1 MCWAPARHVRLVQAL
16 SVPYLIL
23 SSLDSPPNDGPCP
36 LASVSAP
43 ILSPTATPPTPL
55 SHTRYLYL
63 SPVPT
68 FPSSSLSF
76 SRFPNTADDQQLF
89 MSFAAPCTPCVLPHP
104 QLPPFVLRVMEAHPT
119 AADVV
124 QSGLSIIHNLIISE
138 PGPAVMALIRP
149 CIPFTLRALR
159 QFGDVEKVVAPAV
172 VILQI
177 TSMVRLLLACA

>member
-1 MCWAPARHVRLVQAL
+1 MSIA
-16 SVPYLIL
+16 VP
-23 SSLDSPPNDGPCP
+23 C
-36 LASVSAP
+36 
-43 ILSPTATPPTPL
+43 
-55 SHTRYLYL
+55 
-63 SPVPT
+63 
-68 FPSSSLSF
+68 
-76 SRFPNTADDQQLF
+76 
-89 MSFAAPCTPCVLPHP
+89 APCVPPPP
-104 QLPPFVLRVMEAHPT
+104 QLPPFVLRVMEAHPA

-172 VILQI
+172 VVLQI

>member
-1 MCWAPARHVRLVQAL
+1 
-16 SVPYLIL
+16 
-23 SSLDSPPNDGPCP
+23 
-36 LASVSAP
+36 
-43 ILSPTATPPTPL
+43 
-55 SHTRYLYL
+55 
-63 SPVPT
+63 
-68 FPSSSLSF
+68 
-76 SRFPNTADDQQLF
+76 

-159 QFGDVEKVVAPAV
+159 QLGDVEKVVAPAV

-177 TSMVRLLLACA
+177 TSMVRLLLACGTGMGWWVLVRVKFGSIPFAVAVADLCVE